1 LPGPTPAADLHS
13 TTPDGTATDGTAVD
27 HDDLEHEVLTTIR
40 QVLVDVIGE
49 DYVTELVVDEATA
62 FRADLDIESIEFVA
76 LGEALRAIYGDRI
89 DFVEW
94 LTTMELEEIIALT
107 VGELVD
113 HVVHGL
119 RTTAPPSPPGDR
131 PEPGA
136 GGP

>member
-1 LPGPTPAADLHS
+1 MPGPTPTREDVEL
-13 TTPDGTATDGTAVD
+13 
-27 HDDLEHEVLTTIR
+27 EVLDTVRDILT
-40 QVLVDVIGE
+40 DVIGE
-49 DYVTELVVDEATA
+49 DYVTELDIDMATA

-113 HVVHGL
+113 HITQGL
-119 RTTAPPSPPGDR
+119 RR
-131 PEPGA
+131 
-136 GGP
+136 